1 MAYTWPL
8 VIVDFHTHIFPPAMI
23 RRRDSLARE
32 DGWFAEMYSDPGAR
46 MATAEELVAEMDRCG
61 VDRAAASGFAFRSLA
76 LCAEAN
82 DYVADA
88 VKRFPERIYG
98 STVVPP
104 LDPGAMDELERCLG
118 LGFKGIGEL
127 LPDGQGFEP
136 DDIAGLKRLAEWATA
151 KEQPLLLHASEP
163 LGRTYPG
170 KGRATPDKC
179 YRLACAYP
187 DLKLVLAHWGGG
199 LPFFEMLAGEGEAL
213 ANVYYDCAASPY
225 LYRPEIFRAVISLAG
240 SGKILFGTDY
250 PLMPQDRYIGEIGSL
265 KLDAGDYSAIVGNNA
280 LELLEVP

>member
-1 MAYTWPL
+1 
-8 VIVDFHTHIFPPAMI
+8 MI
-23 RRRDSLARE
+23 GRRDRLAEE

-46 MATAEELVAEMDRCG
+46 MATAEELVAEMGRCD
-61 VDRAAASGFAFRSLA
+61 VDKAVTSGFAFRSLG

-88 VKRFPERIYG
+88 VKCFPERLYG
-98 STVVPP
+98 FTVAPP
-104 LDPGAMDELERCLG
+104 LDPGAIDELERCLS

-136 DDIAGLKRLAEWATA
+136 DDIAGLKRLAEWATT

-170 KGRATPDKC
+170 KGRATPGKC

-199 LPFFEMLAGEGEAL
+199 LPFFVMLADDGEPL

-225 LYRPEIFRAVISLAG
+225 LYQPEIFKAVIGLAG
-240 SGKILFGTDY
+240 SSRILFGTDY
-250 PLMPQDRYIGEIGSL
+250 PLISQDRYIREIDSL
-265 KLDAGDYSAIVGNNA
+265 NLDAGDYSAIMGNNA
-280 LELLEVP
+280 LGLLGVP